1 MANRLINETSPYL
14 LQHAHN
20 PVDWYPWGE
29 EAFQHAREKNK
40 PVFLSIGYS
49 SCHWC
54 HVMERE
60 SFENAQIAGLMNEL
74 FINIKVDRE
83 ERPDLDQIYM
93 AAVQTLTGRGGW
105 PLNIFI
111 TPEGKPFYGG
121 TYFPPEDSAGMAGF
135 PRVLR
140 SIAAA
145 YHTKPDELARAI
157 SQLQSQLQNH
167 QGLRPGNEPL
177 TGDILDTAFGH
188 LQKGFDY
195 ANGGFGGAPKFP
207 QPMTLE
213 FLLHYY
219 LRSGDPGVLQMVE
232 TSLTNMA
239 RGGIFDQLGGGFH
252 RYSTD
257 AYWLVPHFE
266 KMLYDNA
273 LLSRLYLHA
282 YQATGKTFYR
292 NVAEDT
298 LDYVAREMTSPE
310 GGFYSAQDA
319 DSEGVEGKYY
329 VWKLEEIV
337 TLLGRDEAR
346 IFSRYFGVTEEGNFE
361 GTNILFQAEDV
372 EKLERETG
380 LKVEDLE
387 ASIRRSKKLL
397 LEARERRVK
406 PARDEKVL
414 TAWNGLMMAAF
425 AEAANILDRPDYRRV
440 AKVNA
445 TFLLDALK
453 EGRWLLRSYK
463 DSKAKI
469 PGYLEDYAAV
479 IDGLLALHAATFEP
493 RWLAEA
499 RLLADTMV
507 EEFWD
512 DSEKVFYDTGRR
524 HETLFLRPR
533 DIFDN
538 VLPSG
543 SSNASRVLL
552 RLAVITGN
560 RDYARPAITML
571 RSMRNMMLE
580 YPSGMAN
587 WLCALDFNFSTPVEI
602 AVIGP
607 RDDAGTQALVSV
619 VYNKFIPNKIVV
631 GRDTTLP
638 AQTEGIPLLEQRDM
652 VDGRPT
658 AYVCENYSC
667 LQPTTDPE
675 ELRSQLEGKYGSV
688 SV

>member
-29 EAFQHAREKNK
+29 EAFRHAREKNK

-60 SFENAQIAGLMNEL
+60 SFENDQIAGLMNEL
-74 FINIKVDRE
+74 FVNIKVDRE
-83 ERPDLDQIYM
+83 ERPDLDQVYM

-105 PLNIFI
+105 PLNVFI

-121 TYFPPEDSAGMAGF
+121 TYFPPEDSGGMAGF

-140 SIAAA
+140 ALAAA

-157 SQLQSQLQNH
+157 SQLQSQLQNN
-167 QGLRPGNEPL
+167 QVPRPGMEPL
-177 TGDILDTAFGH
+177 TGDILDTAFGQ

-207 QPMTLE
+207 QPMVLE

-219 LRSGDPGVLQMVE
+219 LRSRSPQVLQMVE

-239 RGGIFDQLGGGFH
+239 GGGIFDQLGGGFH

-257 AYWLVPHFE
+257 AIWLVPHFE

-282 YQATGKTFYR
+282 YQATGKPFYR
-292 NVAEDT
+292 RIAEET

-337 TLLGRDEAR
+337 TLLGQDEAR
-346 IFSRYFGVTEEGNFE
+346 IFNRYFGVTKEGNFE
-361 GTNILFQAEDV
+361 GANILFLAESP
-372 EKLERETG
+372 ESLAIETG
-380 LKVEDLE
+380 LTPGEIE
-387 ASIRRSKKLL
+387 ASIRKSKKLL

-406 PARDEKVL
+406 PARDEKAL
-414 TAWNGLMMAAF
+414 AAWNGLMLVAF
-425 AEAANILDRPDYRRV
+425 AEAANILDRRDYRQIART
-440 AKVNA
+440 NA
-445 TFLLDALK
+445 TFLLGAMR
-453 EGRWLLRSYK
+453 EGRGLSRSYK
-463 DSKAKI
+463 DGKAKI
-469 PGYLEDYAAV
+469 PAYLEDYAAV
-479 IDGLLALHAATFEP
+479 IEGLLALHSATFETG
-493 RWLAEA
+493 WLVEA

-512 DSEKVFYDTGRR
+512 EPEKVFYDTGRR
-524 HETLFLRPR
+524 HEALFLRPR

-543 SSNASRVLL
+543 SSNATCVLL
-552 RLAVITGN
+552 HMAAVTGN
-560 RDYARPAITML
+560 GDYAGIAVSML

-580 YPSGMAN
+580 YPSGTAN

-602 AVIGP
+602 AVVGP

-619 VYNKFIPNKIVV
+619 IYNKFIPNKIVV

-638 AQTEGIPLLEQRDM
+638 IQAGETPLLEQRDT
-652 VDGRPT
+652 VGGNPT
-658 AYVCENYSC
+658 AYVCQNYSC
-667 LQPTTDPE
+667 LQPATDTDT
-675 ELRSQLEGKYGSV
+675 LQRQLEGQV
-688 SV
+688 T

>member
-29 EAFQHAREKNK
+29 EAFRHAREKNK
-40 PVFLSIGYS
+40 PIFLSIGYS

-60 SFENAQIAGLMNEL
+60 SFENTQIASLMNEL

-83 ERPDLDQIYM
+83 ERPDLDQVYM

-105 PLNIFI
+105 PLNVFI

-121 TYFPPEDSAGMAGF
+121 TYFPPEDTGGMAGF
-135 PRVLR
+135 PKVLR
-140 SIAAA
+140 AIAAA

-157 SQLQSQLQNH
+157 SQLQSQLQNY
-167 QGLRPGNEPL
+167 QVPRPGVELL
-177 TGDILDTAFGH
+177 TEDILDTAFRH

-195 ANGGFGGAPKFP
+195 ENGGFGIAPKFP
-207 QPMTLE
+207 QPMALE

-219 LRSGDPGVLQMVE
+219 LRSRAPDVLQMVE
-232 TSLTNMA
+232 TSLTGMA
-239 RGGIFDQLGGGFH
+239 RGGIYDQLGGGFH

-282 YQATGKTFYR
+282 YQTTGKPFYR
-292 NVAEDT
+292 HIAEDT
-298 LDYVAREMTSPE
+298 LGYVVREMTSPE

-319 DSEGVEGKYY
+319 DSEGVEGKSYI
-329 VWKLEEIV
+329 WKLEEIV
-337 TLLGRDEAR
+337 TLLGRDEAKT
-346 IFSRYFGVTEEGNFE
+346 FNQYFGVTDEGNFE
-361 GTNILFQAEDV
+361 GNNILFQAQDV
-372 EKLERETG
+372 EKLAHEMG
-380 LKVEDLE
+380 LTAEDLE
-387 ASIRRSKKLL
+387 KSIRRSKKLL

-414 TAWNGLMMAAF
+414 TAWNGLMMVAF
-425 AEAANILDRPDYRRV
+425 AEAANILDRQDYRRL
-440 AKVNA
+440 ARINA
-445 TFLLDALK
+445 TFLLGAMK

-463 DSKAKI
+463 DGRARI
-469 PGYLEDYAAV
+469 QGYLEDYAAV
-479 IDGLLALHAATFEP
+479 IEGLLALHAATFEP
-493 RWLAEA
+493 GLLAEA

-512 DSEKVFYDTGRR
+512 ESEKVFYDTGRR
-524 HETLFLRPR
+524 HEALFLRPR

-543 SSNASRVLL
+543 SSNATRVLL
-552 RLAVITGN
+552 RMAVITGN
-560 RDYARPAITML
+560 RDYARPAITAL
-571 RSMRNMMLE
+571 RSMRNMTLE
-580 YPSGMAN
+580 YSSGMAN

-602 AVIGP
+602 AIIGP

-619 VYNKFIPNKIVV
+619 IYNKFIPNKIVV

-638 AQTEGIPLLEQRDM
+638 IQAGVTPLLEHRDM
-652 VDGRPT
+652 VGGNPT
-658 AYVCENYSC
+658 VYVCDNYSC
-667 LQPTTDPE
+667 LQPITDPE
-675 ELRSQLEGKYGSV
+675 ELRRQLEGKSTPI
-688 SV
+688 

>member
-29 EAFQHAREKNK
+29 EAFRHAREKNK

-60 SFENAQIAGLMNEL
+60 SFENDQIAGLMNEL

-83 ERPDLDQIYM
+83 ERPDLDQVYM

-105 PLNIFI
+105 PLNVFI

-121 TYFPPEDSAGMAGF
+121 TYFPPEDTGGMAGF

-140 SIAAA
+140 AIAAA
-145 YHTKPDELARAI
+145 YHNKPDELARAI
-157 SQLQSQLQNH
+157 SQLQSQLQNSTVSQH
-167 QGLRPGNEPL
+167 STEPL
-177 TGDILDTAFGH
+177 TGDILDTAFSH

-195 ANGGFGGAPKFP
+195 TNGGFGTAPKFP

-213 FLLHYY
+213 FILHYY
-219 LRSGDPGVLQMVE
+219 LRSRFPQVLQMVE

-239 RGGIFDQLGGGFH
+239 RGGIYDQLGGGFH

-282 YQATGKTFYR
+282 YQATGKPFYR
-292 NVAEDT
+292 HIAEDT
-298 LDYVAREMTSPE
+298 LDYVVREMTSPE

-329 VWKLEEIV
+329 IWSRNGVDN
-337 TLLGRDEAR
+337 LLGQDEAR
-346 IFSRYFGVTEEGNFE
+346 IFNRYFGVTDEGNFE
-361 GTNILFQAEDV
+361 GTNILFQAESP
-372 EKLERETG
+372 ESLAIEMG
-380 LKVEDLE
+380 LQPEDLE
-387 ASIRRSKKLL
+387 ESVRRSKKRLM
-397 LEARERRVK
+397 EARERRVK
-406 PARDEKVL
+406 PARDEKAL

-425 AEAANILDRPDYRRV
+425 AEAANILDRQDYRQI
-440 AKVNA
+440 ALTNA
-445 TFLLDALK
+445 TFLLGAMR

-463 DSKAKI
+463 DGKAKI
-469 PGYLEDYAAV
+469 RGYLEDYAAV

-493 RWLAEA
+493 GWLGEA
-499 RLLADTMV
+499 RLLADIMV

-543 SSNASRVLL
+543 SSNATRVLL
-552 RLAVITGN
+552 CLAVITGN
-560 RDYARPAITML
+560 RDYARIAVDAL

-587 WLCALDFNFSTPVEI
+587 WLCALDFNLSTPVEI

-619 VYNKFIPNKIVV
+619 IYNKFIPNKIVV

-638 AQTEGIPLLEQRDM
+638 ILTGEIPLLEHRDM
-652 VDGRPT
+652 VGGNPT

-667 LQPTTDPE
+667 LQPAIDPE
-675 ELRSQLEGKYGSV
+675 ELRRQLEGKSTHI
-688 SV
+688 

>member
-29 EAFQHAREKNK
+29 EAFRHAKEKNK
-40 PVFLSIGYS
+40 PIFLSIGYS

-60 SFENAQIAGLMNEL
+60 SFENDQIAGLMNEL
-74 FINIKVDRE
+74 FISIKVDRE

-93 AAVQTLTGRGGW
+93 AAVQILTGRGGW
-105 PLNIFI
+105 PLNVFI

-145 YHTKPDELARAI
+145 YHTKPDELARAV

-167 QGLRPGNEPL
+167 QVPRPGNEPL

-195 ANGGFGGAPKFP
+195 ANGGFGAAPKFP
-207 QPMTLE
+207 QPMALE

-219 LRSGDPGVLQMVE
+219 LRSHSPQVLQMVE

-257 AYWLVPHFE
+257 ANWLVPHFE

-282 YQATGKTFYR
+282 YQATGKPFYR
-292 NVAEDT
+292 HIAEET

-337 TLLGRDEAR
+337 TLLGKYEAR
-346 IFSRYFGVTEEGNFE
+346 ILNRYFGVTDEGNFD
-361 GTNILFQAEDV
+361 GANILFRAENP
-372 EKLERETG
+372 ESLAIEIG
-380 LKVEDLE
+380 LTPGEIE
-387 ASIRRSKKLL
+387 GSIQRSKKLL
-397 LEARERRVK
+397 LEVRERRVK

-414 TAWNGLMMAAF
+414 AAWNGLMMTAF
-425 AEAANILDRPDYRRV
+425 AEAANILDRQDYRQIART
-440 AKVNA
+440 NA
-445 TFLLDALK
+445 IFLLGAMR

-463 DSKAKI
+463 DGKAKI
-469 PGYLEDYAAV
+469 PGYLEDYAAM
-479 IDGLLALHAATFEP
+479 IDGLLALHSATFEP
-493 RWLAEA
+493 GWLVEA
-499 RLLADTMV
+499 RQLADTMV

-512 DSEKVFYDTGRR
+512 GSEKVFYDTGRR
-524 HETLFLRPR
+524 HEMLFLRPR

-538 VLPSG
+538 VIPSG
-543 SSNASRVLL
+543 SSNAARVLL
-552 RLAVITGN
+552 HMAAITGN

-602 AVIGP
+602 AIIGT

-619 VYNKFIPNKIVV
+619 IYNKFIPNKIVV
-631 GRDTTLP
+631 GRDTTLL
-638 AQTEGIPLLEQRDM
+638 AQTEGIPLLEQRNM

-667 LQPTTDPE
+667 LQPATDTE
-675 ELRSQLEGKYGSV
+675 ELRRQLEGQTP
-688 SV
+688 

>member
-1 MANRLINETSPYL
+1 MTNRLINETSPYL

-29 EAFQHAREKNK
+29 EAFRHASEKNK

-60 SFENAQIAGLMNEL
+60 SFENDQIAGLMNEL
-74 FINIKVDRE
+74 FVNIKVDRE
-83 ERPDLDQIYM
+83 ERPDLDQVYM

-105 PLNIFI
+105 PLNVFI

-121 TYFPPEDSAGMAGF
+121 TYFPPEDRAGMAGF

-145 YHTKPDELARAI
+145 YRTKPDELARAI
-157 SQLQSQLQNH
+157 NQLQSQLQSH
-167 QGLRPGNEPL
+167 QVPRPGVEPL
-177 TGDILDTAFGH
+177 TEDILNTAFGH

-219 LRSGDPGVLQMVE
+219 LRSRSPQVLQMVE

-257 AYWLVPHFE
+257 ANWLVPHFE

-282 YQATGKTFYR
+282 YQATRKPFYR
-292 NVAEDT
+292 HIAEDT
-298 LDYVAREMTSPE
+298 LDYVVREMTSPE

-337 TLLGRDEAR
+337 TLLGQDEAR
-346 IFSRYFGVTEEGNFE
+346 IFNRYFGVTEAGNFE
-361 GTNILFQAEDV
+361 GQNILFQATDAETLA
-372 EKLERETG
+372 LEIG
-380 LKVEDLE
+380 LKPEELE
-387 ASIRRSKKLL
+387 ESIHRSKKRLL
-397 LEARERRVK
+397 AARERRVK

-414 TAWNGLMMAAF
+414 TAWNGLMMGAF
-425 AEAANILDRPDYRRV
+425 AEAANILGRQDYRRV

-445 TFLLDALK
+445 TFLMDALK

-463 DSKAKI
+463 GGKAKI

-479 IDGLLALHAATFEP
+479 IDGLLALHSATFEP

-499 RLLADTMV
+499 RQLADIMV

-512 DSEKVFYDTGRR
+512 DSEKGFYDTGPR
-524 HETLFLRPR
+524 HEALFLRPR

-543 SSNASRVLL
+543 SSNATRVLL
-552 RLAVITGN
+552 RMAAVTGN
-560 RDYARPAITML
+560 RDYAGLAVSML

-587 WLCALDFNFSTPVEI
+587 WLCGLDFNFSTPVEI
-602 AVIGP
+602 AIIGP

-619 VYNKFIPNKIVV
+619 IYNKFIPNKIVV
-631 GRDTTLP
+631 GRDPTRE
-638 AQTEGIPLLEQRDM
+638 AQAGVTPLLEQRDT
-652 VDGRPT
+652 VGGNPT
-658 AYVCENYSC
+658 AYVCEDYSC
-667 LQPTTDPE
+667 LPPATDTE
-675 ELRSQLEGKYGSV
+675 ELRRQLEG
-688 SV
+688 